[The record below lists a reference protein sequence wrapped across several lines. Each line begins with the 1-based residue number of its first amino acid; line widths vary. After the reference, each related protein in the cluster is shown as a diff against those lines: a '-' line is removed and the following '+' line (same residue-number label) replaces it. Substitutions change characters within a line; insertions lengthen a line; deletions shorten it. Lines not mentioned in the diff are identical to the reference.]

1 MYKEEG
7 RSSPPCILT
16 GIECP
21 DQTPQPDYPTRS
33 IILMAHSLPPL
44 ISPADS
50 TLKWGILGTGNIAGK
65 FVDQLNAHQLHIVA
79 AASRNAA
86 KAESFAKANGI
97 ATGYGSYEALLAY
110 THVQAV
116 YISLP
121 NHLHAKW
128 SIKCA
133 QAGKH
138 ILCEKPVAL
147 DAAEL
152 ETVLSVVKAADV
164 FFMEGFMYRFHPQWD
179 LVQTLIADGRI
190 GEVRSL
196 HSSFCYNMGVNLENI
211 RQSRPAAGGGL
222 MDVGCYCLSFLRM
235 IAGEEPNDAFATA
248 QIGPDS
254 QVDEWT
260 AGTLKFGNGIVA
272 TFHTATRA
280 AQPTL
285 AAIYGDRGFIEVPA
299 PWHPDAHEAEVR
311 INVGGQDE
319 WLTAGDG
326 LTAFGREALVVETY
340 LADRQAPKMTWANS
354 LGQAALIAKLRRS
367 IGLDF

>member
-1 MYKEEG
+1 MTT
-7 RSSPPCILT
+7 RHSPL
-16 GIECP
+16 
-21 DQTPQPDYPTRS
+21 
-33 IILMAHSLPPL
+33 L
-44 ISPADS
+44 SPADS
-50 TLKWGILGTGNIAGK
+50 TLKWGILGTGKIAK
-65 FVDQLNAHQLHIVA
+65 LFADQLNAHDLTIAAVASRSLASAQEFA
-79 AASRNAA
+79 AAKS
-86 KAESFAKANGI
+86 I
-97 ATGYGSYEALLAY
+97 ATAHGSYEALLADPAID
-110 THVQAV
+110 AV

-121 NHLHAKW
+121 NHLHAEW

-133 QAGKH
+133 EAGKH

-152 ETVLSVVKAADV
+152 ERVLTAVKAADV

-179 LVQTLIADGRI
+179 VVQSLIADGRI

-196 HSSFCYNMGVNLENI
+196 HTSFCYNMGVNLQNI

-235 IAGEEPNDAFATA
+235 ITGEEPIEATA
-248 QIGPDS
+248 VGRIGPES
-254 QVDEWT
+254 QVDEWA
-260 AGTLKFGNGIVA
+260 AGTLKFGHGIVA
-272 TFHTATRA
+272 TFQTATRA

-285 AAIYGDRGFIEVPA
+285 AAIYGDKGFIEVPA
-299 PWHPDAHEAEVR
+299 PWHPDPSEAKIR
-311 INVGGQDE
+311 LNVGGEDE

-326 LTAFGREALVVETY
+326 LTAFGREALVVETH